1 MNDLTAVRSLTTLP
15 VVTLGGDVVAQ
26 VKDTVFDASAE
37 RIGGF
42 TLTGPALLSGPVP
55 QDLPWPPVHCL
66 GPHAVM
72 VRGPE
77 ALFDLPLPVARR
89 DALRGRLLGARGV
102 TETGEAVGVVPD
114 VLVGGGTGGRGGVA
128 APGRWSCGRPG
139 TDGGEGPDSRPGDGR
154 VGRPGTA
161 VRRPRDPPLATDG
174 PRRPA
179 HRTGS
184 GGADRF
190 LPHGVT
196 ACPGPVPPAGRR
208 GRTSR
213 RAAGAGPA

>member
-77 ALFDLPLPVARR
+77 ALFDLPLSVARR

-114 VLVGGGTGGRGGVA
+114 VLVGGGTGGRVA
-128 APGRWSCGRPG
+128 AFRLAAHREPVHGPRHRRHRVYVPRGEALGVSGRTLVIPSHATACVTG
-139 TDGGEGPDSRPGDGR
+139 DLPDFVAR
-154 VGRPGTA
+154 VGARRDR
-161 VRRPRDPPLATDG
+161 VR
-174 PRRPA
+174 
-179 HRTGS
+179 
-184 GGADRF
+184 GGA
-190 LPHGVT
+190 P
-196 ACPGPVPPAGRR
+196 
-208 GRTSR
+208 
-213 RAAGAGPA
+213 